1 MIMLTGL
8 NNKEFY
14 LNPNHIEKMESV
26 PETVITLS
34 NGKKYIVNECIDEV
48 IDSIIIF
55 KKKILKGDFSV

>member
-14 LNPNHIEKMESV
+14 LNPDHIEKMEEV

-34 NGKKYIVNECIDEV
+34 NGKKYIVIETIPEV
-48 IDSIIIF
+48 ISEIVRF
-55 KKKILKGDFSV
+55 KKRIFKGDF